1 MVFELFIMYF
11 VKVNFLS
18 FFGFILGYNEK
29 IIIPTMAIERYYVH
43 QKDFLRI
50 SMVFGIFKL

>member
-1 MVFELFIMYF
+1 MYF

-29 IIIPTMAIERYYVH
+29 IIIPTMAIERCYVH